1 MTKESSRIPHEVKV
15 IIGYDVLISAL
26 HTVGV
31 LTEKNYLLAKIGF
44 GIYLT
49 YTAFKKGVL

>member
-1 MTKESSRIPHEVKV
+1 MSEGGKIPHEVKV
-15 IIGYDVLISAL
+15 IIGYDVFISAL
-26 HTVGV
+26 HTVGI
-31 LTEKNYLLAKIGF
+31 LTERNYLLAKIGF